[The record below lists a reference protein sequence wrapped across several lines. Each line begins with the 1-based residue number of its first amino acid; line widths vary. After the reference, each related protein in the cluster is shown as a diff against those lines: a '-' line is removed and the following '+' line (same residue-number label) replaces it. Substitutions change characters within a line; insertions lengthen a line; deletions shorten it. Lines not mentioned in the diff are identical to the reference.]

1 MSTQTKVDP
10 MSTITESFA
19 ALFGHAPDGCFAA
32 PGRVNL
38 IGEHTDYNDGYVL
51 PFAIDRVARIAV
63 KIHPSAEA
71 RTLRVA
77 STMGR
82 GRHRGGPGQPCGRGR
97 HALGTLHRGRVL
109 GP

>member
-10 MSTITESFA
+10 MSTINESFA

-63 KIHPSAEA
+63 KIRHSAEA
-71 RTLRVA
+71 AHPARGIHH
-77 STMGR
+77 GR
-82 GRHRGGPGQPCGRGR
+82 GRHRGGPGHACGRGR
-97 HALGTLHRGRVL
+97 HALGSLRRGRVL
-109 GP
+109 GL